1 MGLAIGTHQYAEAV
15 KRNDAEHLGALRAE
29 LRALN
34 ELLAEEGLPAHE
46 EPQHCGTSPAR
57 DRTGSVPYSFVHY
70 LRRAYA
76 CAHEYPDRSL
86 EPVAPGDD
94 PSDDPAVDA
103 LTFLF
108 DSHLLCHSDCEGYY
122 LPVEFDD
129 ILFPDD
135 ELGIPGGMVGSSVVL
150 LRELVYVAPYL
161 GIALDDEG
169 ELSDNEIDRIYAEL
183 GDDDEHPFY
192 RERETWILFYEAARI
207 SVAEG
212 TMITF
217 C

>member
-1 MGLAIGTHQYAEAV
+1 M
-15 KRNDAEHLGALRAE
+15 
-29 LRALN
+29 
-34 ELLAEEGLPAHE
+34 
-46 EPQHCGTSPAR
+46 
-57 DRTGSVPYSFVHY
+57 
-70 LRRAYA
+70 
-76 CAHEYPDRSL
+76 
-86 EPVAPGDD
+86 
-94 PSDDPAVDA
+94 
-103 LTFLF
+103 F

-135 ELGIPGGMVGSSVVL
+135 ELGIPGGMVGSSVAL
-150 LRELVYVAPYL
+150 LRELVYVASYL

-169 ELSDNEIDRIYAEL
+169 ELSDSEIDRIYAEL
-183 GDDDEHPFY
+183 GDDDDDEHPFY